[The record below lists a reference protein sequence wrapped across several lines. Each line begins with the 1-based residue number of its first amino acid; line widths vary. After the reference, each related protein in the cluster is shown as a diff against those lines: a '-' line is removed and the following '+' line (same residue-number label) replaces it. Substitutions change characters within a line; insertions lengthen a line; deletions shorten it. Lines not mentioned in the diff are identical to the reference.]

1 MRHIFGQNW
10 AGSQPT
16 YTPRGAKTL
25 PIRQCLFFCF
35 LQVSEMFFV
44 LPWVKVI
51 WFFSVKVAAEA
62 TKFISVLG
70 RHCHFQKTHAIPQ
83 QFQTLTCPQA
93 DSVSISDDRQ
103 MPLIFHEQ
111 KRSFFQIDFFPID
124 FNSHFLHQRYFETFW
139 VFGTFVFIKSNSNCS
154 GPTKCQRVSSIIGD
168 SHWESWI
175 ATPIG
180 ATPIC
185 S

>member
-1 MRHIFGQNW
+1 M
-10 AGSQPT
+10 
-16 YTPRGAKTL
+16 
-25 PIRQCLFFCF
+25 
-35 LQVSEMFFV
+35 
-44 LPWVKVI
+44 VK
-51 WFFSVKVAAEA
+51 
-62 TKFISVLG
+62 KFI
-70 RHCHFQKTHAIPQ
+70 
-83 QFQTLTCPQA
+83 QFVPNTYLCTSIKQVWLKWKKKVHTLTCPQA

-185 S
+185 KGQLISECLFDFYKLTNFCPRI